1 MNKPLHTLL
10 TRIFKTGQLS
20 VTWATGQTISYGQKD
35 APSVRVRVNDTEAE
49 KLLAKDPALTLG
61 EMYMQGRFVVEEGDI
76 YDFLSLVR
84 KNTPDSTFSPL
95 MRARHLWR
103 LLKAQAATRLPI
115 NQNRKNVSHHYDL
128 TPALFD
134 LFLDDDWQYSCGY
147 FESEES
153 TLDEA
158 QLAKKRHL
166 TAKMQLEKDH
176 RVLEIGSGW
185 GGLALY
191 LAETSGVDMTGITL
205 SHEQLAVSNRR
216 AEERNLADRVRFELK
231 DYRHLKTK
239 PFDRIISVGMFEHVG
254 TGRYD
259 NFFRKCAQLLD
270 DDGVMM
276 LHSIGRP
283 QAGHNVTNPFIAK
296 YIFPG
301 GYIPSLSEVLP
312 AIEKAGLLVR
322 DIEILNMHYAYTCR
336 EWRKRFNARKQEAIA
351 LYDETF
357 YRMWDFYLAGSE
369 MAFEWDNMFIFQIQL
384 AKKQAAKPSKRDYM
398 VKTEERL
405 KKKEEN
411 LPPMERLKL

>member
-1 MNKPLHTLL
+1 MNKPLHALL
-10 TRIFKTGQLS
+10 KKIFKTGNLT
-20 VTWATGQTISYGQKD
+20 VTWASGEEISYGQKD
-35 APSVRVRVNDTEAE
+35 IAPICVRVTDNEAE

-61 EMYMQGRFVVEEGDI
+61 EMYMQGRFIVETGDI

-84 KNTPDSTFSPL
+84 KNTPDSNFSFL
-95 MRARHLWR
+95 MRLRHCWR
-103 LLKAQAATRLPI
+103 VFKAQAETRLPI
-115 NQNRKNVSHHYDL
+115 NNNRKNVSHHYDL

-134 LFLDDDWQYSCGY
+134 LFLDDDWQYSCAY
-147 FESEES
+147 FETPDS

-166 TAKMQLEKDH
+166 ASKLQLEQNQH
-176 RVLEIGSGW
+176 VLEIGSGW
-185 GGLALY
+185 GGLAIY
-191 LAETSGVDMTGITL
+191 LAETSDVDMTGITL

-216 AEERNLADRVRFELK
+216 AKERNLTDHVRFELK
-231 DYRHLKTK
+231 DYRNLKANA
-239 PFDRIISVGMFEHVG
+239 FDRIVSVGMFEHVG

-259 NFFRKCAQLLD
+259 NFFQKCAELLNE
-270 DDGVMM
+270 DGIML

-283 QAGHNVTNPFIAK
+283 EAGYNVTNPFIAK

-312 AIEKAGLLVR
+312 AVERSGLLVK

-336 EWRKRFNARKQEAIA
+336 KWRERFNARKQEAIA

-369 MAFEWDNMFIFQIQL
+369 MAFEWDNMFVFQIQL
-384 AKKQAAKPSKRDYM
+384 SKKQLLSPSSRNYM
-398 VKTEERL
+398 FETEQNL
-405 KKKEEN
+405 KKKEKT
-411 LPPMERLKL
+411 LAPMERLKL